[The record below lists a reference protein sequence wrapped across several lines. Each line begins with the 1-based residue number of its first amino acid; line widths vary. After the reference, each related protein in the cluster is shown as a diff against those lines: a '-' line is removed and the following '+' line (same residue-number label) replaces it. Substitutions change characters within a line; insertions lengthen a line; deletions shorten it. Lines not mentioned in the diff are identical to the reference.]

1 MEKLKITTQFDP
13 ISDCVLFEGDCLDM
27 LPSLPDNFIK
37 LVVTSPPYNLGKAYE
52 TRLNMHDYV
61 SQQRR
66 VIEECVRV
74 LNERGSICWQVGN
87 YVDNSEI
94 IPLAWISTDGY

>member
-1 MEKLKITTQFDP
+1 
-13 ISDCVLFEGDCLDM
+13 
-27 LPSLPDNFIK
+27 
-37 LVVTSPPYNLGKAYE
+37 
-52 TRLNMHDYV
+52 MHDYV